1 MLGQLTGSTMPVKNT
16 NLKATQDTHTTLLH
30 NTIHRWSKKEPDV
43 QIISSEGCTIYTQR
57 ILLGFYSPLLCTV
70 LDKSDPGDKPSIS
83 IPYSAS
89 TLKKLLA
96 LLATGKAFSPDKSDL
111 VEVARAAK
119 ALGIHLKDW
128 AIPDKIEVITIV
140 KDEPDDTFSEN
151 RPRRIRPRRR
161 KGAKRR
167 ARSVQGT
174 SSLQHSD
181 MISGRESRRN
191 VKSEPQEMVDV
202 GQTEINHGGAEDM
215 VNNATAD
222 DTTLDELDDVLKKY
236 NALIDKTHE
245 KQASK
250 PTVSRRTRSATPNKR
265 RRGKLSIS
273 IKKDPEK
280 KTFGCEQCG
289 KN

>member
-1 MLGQLTGSTMPVKNT
+1 MG
-16 NLKATQDTHTTLLH
+16 
-30 NTIHRWSKKEPDV
+30 
-43 QIISSEGCTIYTQR
+43 
-57 ILLGFYSPLLCTV
+57 
-70 LDKSDPGDKPSIS
+70 
-83 IPYSAS
+83 
-89 TLKKLLA
+89 
-96 LLATGKAFSPDKSDL
+96 ATGKVFSPDKSDL

-119 ALGIHLKDW
+119 DLGIHLKDW
-128 AIPDKIEVITIV
+128 AIPDKIELITIV

-174 SSLQHSD
+174 SSPQHSD
-181 MISGRESRRN
+181 MIPGRKSRIN
-191 VKSEPQEMVDV
+191 VKSEPREMVDV
-202 GQTEINHGGAEDM
+202 GQTEINHGSAEDM

-222 DTTLDELDDVLKKY
+222 DNATLDELDDVLKKY
-236 NALIDKTHE
+236 NALIDKTQE

-265 RRGKLSIS
+265 RRGRLSIS

-289 KN
+289 KRLGSKPSLKMHMFSHAGRSFKCDACEKAYTLKQNLTLHVKKFHTLS